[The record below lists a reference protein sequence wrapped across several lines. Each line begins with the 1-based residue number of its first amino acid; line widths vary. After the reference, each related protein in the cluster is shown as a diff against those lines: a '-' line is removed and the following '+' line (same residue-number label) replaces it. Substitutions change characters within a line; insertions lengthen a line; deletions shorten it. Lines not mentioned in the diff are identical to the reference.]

1 MGGTCCTAKQQDLNE
16 IQIHPYPQNEKVKRN
31 ILNDLN
37 EKLNDLGFD
46 EFVFVKNTNYEL
58 SYDSMAKE
66 WNDKQ
71 EKVHIL

>member
-1 MGGTCCTAKQQDLNE
+1 MGGTCCTAKKQDLNE

-37 EKLNDLGFD
+37 EKLNDLGFN

-71 EKVHIL
+71 EKVYIL